1 MNMKKYLL
9 LFAMSFMSVNVLI
22 RAQLPQKVQFEDGIF
37 NQSKPSTLVLAEIID
52 TVLIPDSIISNY
64 EFLKVTDESFMEEL
78 TKILP
83 GAHVTDDGMIM
94 VNGKKVIQIPSGN
107 PTAVNSDLIMGNSSL
122 KVVETRIVD
131 NNHIPDS
138 LLSQYG
144 VIPLP
149 LKRSDGDNLDD
160 YLLKLPGIKKDNEG
174 NLIQENGRIITQE
187 EIESIEKGIRN
198 LPSSN

>member
-1 MNMKKYLL
+1 MKKYLL

-22 RAQLPQKVQFEDGIF
+22 RAQLPQKVQFEDGLF
-37 NQSKPSTLVLAEIID
+37 NQSEPSTLVLAEIID
-52 TVLIPDSIISNY
+52 TVLIPDSIIANY
-64 EFLKVTDESFMEEL
+64 EFLKVTDESFMVEL

-83 GAHVTDDGMIM
+83 GAHVTDDGMIL
-94 VNGKKVIQIPSGN
+94 VNGKKVIQIPSET
-107 PTAVNSDLIMGNSSL
+107 PTVINSDLLMGNSSL

>member
-1 MNMKKYLL
+1 MKKYLL

-107 PTAVNSDLIMGNSSL
+107 PTAVNSDLLMGNSSL

-160 YLLKLPGIKKDNEG
+160 YLLKLPGIKKDDDG
-174 NLIQENGRIITQE
+174 SLIQENGRIITQE
-187 EIESIEKGIRN
+187 EIESIEKGMRN

>member
-1 MNMKKYLL
+1 MKKYLL

>member
-107 PTAVNSDLIMGNSSL
+107 PTAVNSDLLMGNSSL

-160 YLLKLPGIKKDNEG
+160 YLLKLPGIKKDDDG
-174 NLIQENGRIITQE
+174 SLIQENGRIITQE
-187 EIESIEKGIRN
+187 EIESIEKGMRN